1 MEAEPLRMV
10 PNARSASLLHW
21 GMAAAATSSSTSLA
35 SLPSKSDGVCGGGGG
50 KNDDTGTV
58 LPLNRATMADA
69 EASVNRAYLSRTSLE
84 YILCVAFVVVGIFY
98 SCVYRIACIGR
109 EHHEELKENLKPP
122 WALYRW
128 LGSKGVDVTDL
139 QCYYFVVAMPPS
151 IPYMIGF
158 LLLSRRLRRHAAS
171 KTATA
176 VKESTIAAAGDGKE
190 RSGSMASIHHPEHV
204 IGDSSVGRGSVSPTL
219 LIRKDVSTLQ
229 FLHIIAGMFIA
240 LCLCGPGFLF
250 GVVMMLLNFYLIAP
264 LYKRASFRVSMTV
277 MWVMHVLVLFL
288 NYHAGGYQ
296 FAWFGLSFLDNL
308 WSPLIQ
314 WTTQYNMSVLRMIS
328 FNSDLWESVS
338 CGEERRQKSL
348 AKHARTCIACAQI
361 RDQHRHAVTSLPPEA
376 LSCYKCRTECSR
388 HVEEFT
394 LSAYLGY
401 IFYLPLFMAGP
412 VSSFNAYVSYQHYSA
427 RSIEGKAIWRY
438 GFRLLCHAILLAT
451 LMHYVPIMAILL
463 TPAPSASGAAEAVPA
478 AGAIAA
484 EGAALARSSG
494 AMAVTTSSSP
504 AGNALQNMVST
515 TTATTT
521 PTAAVVTLSVL
532 DQMGVTEKASLF
544 VLALAFLWAKFDVV
558 WRFFR
563 FFALLDGFDP
573 PEDMPRCFANTVN
586 IQSFWRDWHASF
598 NLWIVRYMYIP
609 MGGSRTKSLSIF
621 PIFFFIAIWHDIEL
635 RLIFWATIMC
645 TALIPEIAVTLF
657 FSSENPLVMRIKR
670 SPLMWRYLRV
680 LGTQLALMELTV
692 ANLVGFSVG
701 TTGAAWAAQH
711 MFREMSFTFKILAPC
726 FYLCAA
732 IISIQD
738 SDQKAYEQQQLK
750 LKYDLQ

>member
-1 MEAEPLRMV
+1 
-10 PNARSASLLHW
+10 
-21 GMAAAATSSSTSLA
+21 MAAADTSSFSSLA
-35 SLPSKSDGVCGGGGG
+35 TLRSNSDGVCDRGGG
-50 KNDDTGTV
+50 KNGDTDTV
-58 LPLNRATMADA
+58 LPLNRATTADA
-69 EASVNRAYLSRTSLE
+69 EASANRAYLSRTSLE
-84 YILCVAFVVVGIFY
+84 YIVSVVFVAVVILY
-98 SCVYRIACIGR
+98 SCIYRIACIGR

-128 LGSKGVDVTDL
+128 LGSKGVDITDL

-151 IPYMIGF
+151 IPYLIGF

-171 KTATA
+171 KTAT
-176 VKESTIAAAGDGKE
+176 VVNESTTAAAGDGKE

-204 IGDSSVGRGSVSPTL
+204 IGDSSVGRSSVGPTL
-219 LIRKDVSTLQ
+219 LIRKDVSALQ

-250 GVVMMLLNFYLIAP
+250 GVVIMLLNFYLIAP
-264 LYKRASFRVSMTV
+264 LYKRVSFRVSMTV

-288 NYHAGGYQ
+288 NYHAGGYR
-296 FAWFGLSFLDNL
+296 FAWLGLSFLDNL

-314 WTTQYNMSVLRMIS
+314 WTTQYSISVLRMIS

-338 CGEERRQKSL
+338 YGEERRQKSL
-348 AKHARTCIACAQI
+348 AKHAHTCIDCAQI
-361 RDQHRHAVTSLPPEA
+361 RDRHRHAVSSLPPEA

-427 RSIEGKAIWRY
+427 RSVEGKAIRRY
-438 GFRLLCHAILLAT
+438 GLRLLSRATLLAT
-451 LMHYVPIMAILL
+451 MMHYVPIMAILL
-463 TPAPSASGAAEAVPA
+463 TPAPSSSGAAEAVSA

-484 EGAALARSSG
+484 EGAALARSMG
-494 AMAVTTSSSP
+494 AMAVTTSSFP
-504 AGNALQNMVST
+504 AGNALRNMVST

-521 PTAAVVTLSVL
+521 PTAAAVTLSVME
-532 DQMGVTEKASLF
+532 QMGVTEKASLF
-544 VLALAFLWAKFDVV
+544 LLTLAFLWAKLDVM

-573 PEDMPRCFANTVN
+573 PEDMPHCFANAVS
-586 IQSFWRDWHASF
+586 IQCFWRDWHASF

-609 MGGSRTKSLSIF
+609 MGGSRTKFLSIF

-635 RLIFWATIMC
+635 RLIFWAAIIC
-645 TALIPEIAVTLF
+645 IAFIPEIAVTLF
-657 FSSENPLVMRIKR
+657 FSSENPVVIRIKR
-670 SPLMWRYLRV
+670 SPLMWRFLRV
-680 LGTQLALMELTV
+680 LGTQLALIELTV

-701 TTGAAWAAQH
+701 TTGAVWAAQH
-711 MFREMSFTFKILAPC
+711 MFREMPLTFKIFAPC
-726 FYLCAA
+726 FYLCSA
-732 IISIQD
+732 IIAIQNR
-738 SDQKAYEQQQLK
+738 DQKTYEQQQLR